1 MSKTLT
7 PHAHDIYTIAYNIS
21 ANAADIN
28 QALEVA
34 SIEGVQNDSTIKQ
47 ELLKI
52 KALAD
57 QQLQLAFQLAG
68 IATGAA

>member
-1 MSKTLT
+1 M
-7 PHAHDIYTIAYNIS
+7 S

-34 SIEGVQNDSTIKQ
+34 SIERVQNDSTIKQ